1 MFKKRYF
8 SAHSDFKTGIFCKIS
23 FFIGII
29 LLISV
34 IIIFIISFIFGSE
47 SSGITEQIY
56 NLSQSKLINTILAI
70 SILFIGTSI
79 ILYFFNCQ
87 FSKLS
92 KIADEIEKDE
102 KLIE

>member
-34 IIIFIISFIFGSE
+34 IIIFIMSFIFGSE